1 MNSEVRE
8 QLQRFLKEDLGDG
21 DHTSLSCIPA
31 EAQGKAK
38 LLVKQDAM
46 LAGVEI
52 AKEVF
57 HMVDQNLEVDVHLC
71 DGDFV
76 KYGDVAFHVS
86 GASRSI
92 VMAERLALNLMQR
105 MSAIATKTNKI
116 ASIIEGTGCRVL
128 DTRKTTPGLRFFEKL
143 AVKIGGGENH
153 RFGLYD
159 MMMIKDNHIDYAGGI
174 DEAISRAKT
183 YQKKKGLSL
192 KIEVEAR
199 SLSEVEEILKSG
211 PVDRIMLDNFSYE
224 DIREAVKRIG
234 DEAETEASGG
244 ITEETVLDYAK
255 CGVDFVSMGALT
267 HSVHNVDLS
276 LKAID

>member
-38 LLVKQDAM
+38 LLVKQDSM

-57 HMVDQNLEVDVHLC
+57 HLVDKDLKVDVHLC
-71 DGDFV
+71 DGDV
-76 KYGDVAFHVS
+76 VRNGDVAFHVS

-92 VMAERLALNLMQR
+92 VMAERLVLNLMQR
-105 MSAIATKTNKI
+105 MSAIATKTNQI
-116 ASIIEGTGCRVL
+116 ASKIEGTDCKVL
-128 DTRKTTPGLRFFEKL
+128 DTRKTTPGIRFFEKL

-153 RFGLYD
+153 RFGLFD

-174 DEAISRAKT
+174 DKAISRAKA
-183 YQKKKGLSL
+183 YQKEKGLSL

-199 SLSEVEEILKSG
+199 NLAEVEEILKSG

-224 DIREAVKRIG
+224 DIRKAVKRIG

-244 ITEETVLDYAK
+244 ITEETVLDYAR
-255 CGVDFVSMGALT
+255 CGVNFVSMGALT
-267 HSVHNVDLS
+267 HSVYNIDLS